1 MKNRLIGGIVAT
13 MCILLLTGCGSE
25 TAYSQD
31 FYAMNT
37 AMNITAYGANAQ
49 DAITKSISYINALEA
64 DISRT
69 RETSDIYAVNHAE
82 GKTVTVSEQTA
93 DVLRNA
99 LELAQETEGYFD
111 PTIAPL
117 SDLWGIGTEDAAVPT
132 QEEIDAVLPLV
143 DDTRV
148 KLDGTEVTIPADMQI
163 DLGGIGKG
171 YAADH
176 VAEILRD
183 ADVEHAT
190 ISLGGNVYAVGSK
203 DKGLPWTVGITNPDE
218 PGSWFAALK
227 VSDTSIVTSGDYE
240 RYFEQDGKRYCHIF
254 DPKTGYPA
262 ETDLRSVTVVS
273 ADSTSADAY
282 TTALFVMGLDR
293 AMEYCEVHDIE
304 AIFVCG
310 DHTVYVTDGLKDS
323 FSMSGTEYTY
333 EE

>member
-37 AMNITAYGANAQ
+37 TMNITAYGANAK
-49 DAITKSISYINALEA
+49 DAINESISYINALEA

-82 GKTVTVSEQTA
+82 GKPVTVSEQTA

-117 SDLWGIGTEDAAVPT
+117 SDLWGIGTEDAAVPM

-254 DPKTGYPA
+254 DPQTGYPA

-273 ADSTSADAY
+273 AESTSADAY

-293 AMEYCEVHDIE
+293 AMEYCETHDIE

>member
-37 AMNITAYGANAQ
+37 TMNITAYGANAK

-304 AIFVCG
+304 AIFVCS
-310 DHTVYVTDGLKDS
+310 DQTVYVTDGLKDS

-333 EE
+333 EK